1 MLAEEKRPERTIN
14 CRQRQEHDE
23 DGKTH
28 WRRMDSQCLSVQR
41 VKGLWTGKLME
52 NKGIFRLSFTRRL
65 VNPLFFISFPCLS
78 SSLSFS
84 LFGVRAAGAESQ
96 TNKTERSDRDLLY
109 FFSMVWITNQQ
120 TNNPSI
126 FSGWLFGCVR
136 DPGHGQLFS
145 FIM

>member
-1 MLAEEKRPERTIN
+1 
-14 CRQRQEHDE
+14 
-23 DGKTH
+23 
-28 WRRMDSQCLSVQR
+28 
-41 VKGLWTGKLME
+41 ME